1 MFEAYGDTK
10 AEKLTKENNFARKI
24 VKEISDFGVSERQ
37 KYLIMYYL
45 SFELENIEKMK
56 LISGFLKE
64 NCEDLTI
71 TGMYGGNE

>member
-1 MFEAYGDTK
+1 MFKTYGNTK
-10 AEKLTKENNFARKI
+10 AEKLTEENNFARKV

-45 SFELENIEKMK
+45 SFELESIEKMK
-56 LISGFLKE
+56 LISSFLKE

-71 TGMYGGNE
+71 TGVYGGNE